1 MMTFPSVS
9 YFPIRILSMN
19 SQDMSCKAL
28 DSATWHFSCPPVVLV
43 TTSRL
48 HEDGIANI
56 CDFPDWHENTDNDK
70 PPPAGSAELDGLHN
84 HLPQTKLGSEQMSE
98 K

>member
-1 MMTFPSVS
+1 
-9 YFPIRILSMN
+9 
-19 SQDMSCKAL
+19 
-28 DSATWHFSCPPVVLV
+28 
-43 TTSRL
+43 L